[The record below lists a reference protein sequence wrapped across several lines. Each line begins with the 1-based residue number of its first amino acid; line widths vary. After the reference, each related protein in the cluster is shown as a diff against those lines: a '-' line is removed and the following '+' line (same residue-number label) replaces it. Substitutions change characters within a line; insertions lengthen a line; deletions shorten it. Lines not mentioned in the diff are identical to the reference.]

1 MNARTQTRLPAT
13 VIWAAW
19 LKSHEASG
27 LSQMHSGKKGVSKGA
42 GHSGFKYQIQEVID
56 GKSFSILWKSFLVR
70 LVFTYQVEPL
80 SKGSEISCSVT
91 IRGLLSK
98 PVQWFLGNKIQ
109 KNLKAALH
117 SLVRQLEAA
126 R

>member
-1 MNARTQTRLPAT
+1 
-13 VIWAAW
+13 
-19 LKSHEASG
+19 
-27 LSQMHSGKKGVSKGA
+27 MHSGKKGVSKGA